1 LLQDL
6 KIKAYFGYPV
16 ERFEIF
22 ETHISYVLLTGP
34 YAYKFKK
41 LVDLEFLDFSTLEKR
56 DVSHLIYVAPYIQF
70 RIRPVPSYSDFCA
83 GCKKQKNNVLDFR
96 LTKKG

>member
-1 LLQDL
+1 MKRSDRLYQLLQDL
-6 KIKAYFGYPV
+6 KTKAHFGYPV

-22 ETHISYVLLTGP
+22 ETHISYVLLTGS

-41 LVDLEFLDFSTLEKR
+41 LVDLGLLDFSTLEKM

-70 RIRPVPSYSDFCA
+70 RIRPVPSIVTFVQDV
-83 GCKKQKNNVLDFR
+83 KNKR
-96 LTKKG
+96 TMS